1 MTRSP
6 RGPLPDAFS
15 DAAFSDAA
23 FSVAQGRSAGLTP
36 GRLRGPAF
44 ERPFHGV
51 RWGRSAQSRSLA
63 DQCRAL
69 RTVLAPTAVFS
80 HATAARLWR
89 MPLPLSVGDALHV
102 TIPQATAVRRP
113 GVVGWTRDDRL
124 DSSEIDGI
132 PVTAAADTWTM
143 LATMTGA
150 RGGRLS
156 REQLV
161 AIGDFLVSGE
171 RHRWGR
177 TVPLATIE
185 ELAAAVARHGA
196 RRGATSLAWAL
207 PRVRRP
213 VDSPQESILRLGLLA
228 AGLPEPAVQPPVAT
242 AEGIRHPDLG
252 YLAERVLL
260 EYLGDVHRTD
270 PRTWRQDLVRVQLFE
285 DAGYRVILVGA
296 DDVRPDG
303 MRGLAERV
311 RRALG

>member
-1 MTRSP
+1 MTRSDH
-6 RGPLPDAFS
+6 GPLPDAFS
-15 DAAFSDAA
+15 VS
-23 FSVAQGRSAGLTP
+23 QGTAAGLTP
-36 GRLRGPAF
+36 GTLRGPAF
-44 ERPFHGV
+44 DRPFHGV
-51 RWGRSAQSRSLA
+51 RWARSTASRSLA

-89 MPLPLSVGDALHV
+89 MPLPLSIGDELHV
-102 TIPQATAVRRP
+102 TVPHATSVRRP
-113 GVVGWTRDDRL
+113 GVVGWTRGDARGASD
-124 DSSEIDGI
+124 IDGI
-132 PVTAAADTWTM
+132 PVTCAADTWTM
-143 LATMTGA
+143 LATMTAA

-171 RHRWGR
+171 RRRWGR
-177 TVPLATIE
+177 TAPLATFE
-185 ELAAAVARHGA
+185 DLAAAVARHGA
-196 RRGATSLAWAL
+196 RRGAASLAWAL

-213 VDSPQESILRLGLLA
+213 VDSPQESILRLGLVA
-228 AGLPEPAVQPPVAT
+228 AGLPEPMVQPPVPT
-242 AEGIRHPDLG
+242 AAGTRHPDLG
-252 YLAERVLL
+252 YLSERVLL

-303 MRGLAERV
+303 IRALAERV